1 MKLHR
6 PFLFISLI
14 FISSSAFS
22 LLSNNDLFENKNIL
36 ILGGTGFLGK
46 ALITEILKYNPKKI
60 IVYSRDEVKHFN
72 LTRIFPNNPKIQS
85 IMGDIRDFEHLLQ
98 ITKNIDIV
106 FHAAALKRID
116 ILENN
121 VEESIKTNII
131 GSLNVFNACTANN
144 VSRVIFISTDKACS
158 PINTY
163 GACKFISEKI
173 FTNYDH
179 KKTSIK
185 CMVARYG
192 NVLDSTGSVIPIFT
206 TKIKNGEEITLTDP
220 RMTRFIIS
228 KEEAVDL
235 LFDALRYGVGGEVF
249 VKRLP
254 ALKVTDLI
262 DILKDTFNAHNP
274 VKLIGLRPGEKIHE
288 ELINEAEVPRMIAF
302 NQYFIIRPSVTEEFY
317 NDAEEMPIYVQRG
330 TFISKET
337 MKGYSSD
344 QAVIS
349 KDELAQTFNK
359 LGLFQSSL

>member
-1 MKLHR
+1 MKH
-6 PFLFISLI
+6 ILI
-14 FISSSAFS
+14 LATIL
-22 LLSNNDLFENKNIL
+22 LLSTGSSYTIHIPTNHELFENKNIL

-46 ALITEILKYNPKKI
+46 ALITEILKYNPHKI
-60 IVYSRDEVKHFN
+60 MVYSRDEVKHFN
-72 LTRIFPNNPKIQS
+72 LTKVFPNNSKIQS
-85 IMGDIRDFEHLLQ
+85 IIGDIRDYESLLHA
-98 ITKNIDIV
+98 TRNIDIV

-131 GSLNVFNACTANN
+131 GSLNVFNACVANK

-179 KKTSIK
+179 KKTSTK

-206 TKIKNGEEITLTDP
+206 AKIKNGEEIPLTDP
-220 RMTRFIIS
+220 KMTRFIIN
-228 KEEAVDL
+228 KEEAVAL
-235 LFDALRYGVGGEVF
+235 VFDALRYGVGGEVF
-249 VKRLP
+249 VKKIP

-262 DILKDTFNAHNP
+262 EVLKAKFNANNT
-274 VKLIGLRPGEKIHE
+274 VKVVGLRPGEKIHE

-302 NQYFIIRPSVTEEFY
+302 NHYFIIRPSVTEEFY
-317 NDAEEMPIYVQRG
+317 NDAEEMPVYVQRN
-330 TFISKET
+330 TVVSKET

-344 QAVIS
+344 QAIIS
-349 KDELAQTFNK
+349 KDELANIFNT
-359 LGLFQSSL
+359 LGLLG